1 MRSPAV
7 EATDDALSNN
17 RGFSRVFRVHEPLG
31 QRGQLRPA
39 KFPLGIELVN
49 ETHDTRLLLWSEAFD
64 FVDDLRCCHNAK
76 LASEGRNSKG
86 TGKIKKEELRRLKD
100 KKPESGKLKR

>member
-1 MRSPAV
+1 MRSPAI

-49 ETHDTRLLLWSEAFD
+49 ETHDTRLFLRGEAFD
-64 FVDDLRCCHNAK
+64 FVDDLRGCHNPK
-76 LASEGRNSKG
+76 LR
-86 TGKIKKEELRRLKD
+86 
-100 KKPESGKLKR
+100 

>member
-17 RGFSRVFRVHEPLG
+17 RGFSRVFLVHEPLG

-86 TGKIKKEELRRLKD
+86 TGKIKN
-100 KKPESGKLKR
+100 